1 MTYIQLFDGTQVAVA
16 SGLTVP
22 LSLEVTMENRKGS
35 REQEQVTHTSVERKD
50 GDRLGFTGGENLQNA
65 EEFAGRE
72 NVTEERQHRALDP
85 QDDVEQRG
93 R

>member
-1 MTYIQLFDGTQVAVA
+1 M
-16 SGLTVP
+16 
-22 LSLEVTMENRKGS
+22 EVTMENRNGS
-35 REQEQVTHTSVERKD
+35 RDQEQVTHTSVERKG
-50 GDRLGFTGGENLQNA
+50 GDRIGFTGGENLSGA

-85 QDDVEQRG
+85 QDDVDQRN

>member
-1 MTYIQLFDGTQVAVA
+1 
-16 SGLTVP
+16 
-22 LSLEVTMENRKGS
+22 MENRNGS
-35 REQEQVTHTSVERKD
+35 REQEQVTHTSVQRKD
-50 GDRLGFTGGENLQNA
+50 GDRVGFTGGENLHNV

-85 QDDVEQRG
+85 QDDVDLRD